1 MSGGYFNYANHGL
14 RSMKEE
20 LDAIV
25 ARNDDK
31 YHEETL
37 EHFVC
42 ASCLLE
48 LCDLYMHRIDW
59 LLSGD
64 DDEDSFHERLHL
76 DLMSYDQEYE
86 EE

>member
-20 LDAIV
+20 LDAIIS
-25 ARNDDK
+25 RNDSD
-31 YHEETL
+31 YHDETL
-37 EHFVC
+37 EHFIC

-64 DDEDSFHERLHL
+64 DDEDDFHERLHL
-76 DLMSYDQEYE
+76 DLMSYDQENE
-86 EE
+86 